1 MADPRRD
8 SNASRYSRQ
17 DPILGAF
24 AAFFCRNESFLEY
37 QRQPNSRYGRDNTQS
52 LFGLVKIPTVE
63 QTRNILDGIAAKHL
77 FPICLTKYY
86 N

>member
-24 AAFFCRNESFLEY
+24 AAFFRRNESFLEY
-37 QRQPNSRYGRDNTQS
+37 QRQPNSRYGRDNS
-52 LFGLVKIPTVE
+52 
-63 QTRNILDGIAAKHL
+63 
-77 FPICLTKYY
+77 Y
-86 N
+86 